1 MVGMNYAKIIDSL
14 FVDPKLQEQLIVPFE
29 EFRPVRK
36 KKELT
41 LDSFINDLTYGK
53 VKEGTDY
60 WEGIKAKND
69 VDYFKRWV
77 FAFCSIHTTWE
88 NNVKGYNILTQ
99 DLSWTL
105 SKDRLL
111 EMIKDSSLGLTSMR
125 YKALWDF
132 TRKFRANPKQF
143 YKKNNETWQECRN
156 KLAKD
161 TYGIGLAKTSF
172 VLNLSFPV
180 EASVCCLDVHLLRF
194 LGWDKKE
201 TPSLVK
207 YEEMEKKWIDKCDE
221 HGLGY
226 GVVRELYWNKVQGK
240 RNSRYWSY
248 CLEN

>member
-60 WEGIKAKND
+60 WEGIKVKND

-105 SKDRLL
+105 SKNRLL
-111 EMIKDSSLGLTSMR
+111 EM
-125 YKALWDF
+125 
-132 TRKFRANPKQF
+132 
-143 YKKNNETWQECRN
+143 E
-156 KLAKD
+156 
-161 TYGIGLAKTSF
+161 
-172 VLNLSFPV
+172 V
-180 EASVCCLDVHLLRF
+180 
-194 LGWDKKE
+194 
-201 TPSLVK
+201 
-207 YEEMEKKWIDKCDE
+207 
-221 HGLGY
+221 
-226 GVVRELYWNKVQGK
+226 
-240 RNSRYWSY
+240 
-248 CLEN
+248 

>member
-1 MVGMNYAKIIDSL
+1 MMKIAKLIDDL
-14 FVDPKLQEQLIVPFE
+14 FVDPKLEEQLILPFE
-29 EFRPVRK
+29 EFRPVVK

-41 LDSFINDLTYGK
+41 LDSFIDGLTYGK
-53 VKEGTDY
+53 VKDGTDY

-69 VDYFKRWV
+69 VDYFKRWI

-88 NNVKGYNILTQ
+88 NNVKGYEYLTN
-99 DLSWTL
+99 DMSWTI

-111 EMIKDSSLGLTSMR
+111 EMINQSSLGLTTMR

-132 TRKFRANPKQF
+132 ARKFRANPQQF
-143 YKKNNETWQECRN
+143 YKKRNETWQECRN
-156 KLAKD
+156 RLAKE

-201 TPSLVK
+201 SPSLVK
-207 YEEMEKKWIDKCDE
+207 YEEMEQKWLDKCDRDWE
-221 HGLGY
+221 TKE
-226 GVVRELYWNKVQGK
+226 VFAKPIP
-240 RNSRYWSY
+240 
-248 CLEN
+248 